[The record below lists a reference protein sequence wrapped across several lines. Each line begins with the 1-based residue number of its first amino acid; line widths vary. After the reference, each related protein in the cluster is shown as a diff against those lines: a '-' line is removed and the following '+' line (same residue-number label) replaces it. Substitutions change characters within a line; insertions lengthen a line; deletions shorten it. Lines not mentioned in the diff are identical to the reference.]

1 MCPKNCLKILQEFA
15 ENVLE
20 GKERKKSPFL
30 KKIWKGKLRN
40 PISEPISQTN
50 LEGRERKPIFKEMFR
65 GIKRKPLLKKKIET
79 NLLNKYS
86 GKYNLKSGTA
96 APNNDLGWPSSQ

>member
-1 MCPKNCLKILQEFA
+1 
-15 ENVLE
+15 
-20 GKERKKSPFL
+20 
-30 KKIWKGKLRN
+30 
-40 PISEPISQTN
+40 
-50 LEGRERKPIFKEMFR
+50 MFR

-96 APNNDLGWPSSQ
+96 APNNDLG